1 MPHINRVRLVN
12 VKYNDAKSCYDN
24 FIMNFEGKSA
34 TYDLQNGG
42 GKSVMLLMMLQN
54 VLPNTYLKSDRPLK
68 NIFKGG
74 NQNRTSHCL
83 IEWILDEDADYKYL
97 LTGFCARKKQEDGEE
112 DDNSTLGV
120 EYFNYCYLYNTQ
132 NANDLKQIPL
142 IEETRENKT
151 VMSYE
156 KLKQHLSNMRREN
169 LPVQTF
175 TSKKEYQKYIEYFGL
190 ISAEW
195 KLINEINTGENNIE
209 SYFKA
214 NKTSRKLIE
223 NFLIKII
230 DNINLQNSSELA
242 ENEDLAEAL
251 INIKENLI
259 KFKKESDNK
268 KEYEQTKELFRKL
281 KTYAEEIENN
291 QEEKTKIH
299 QKAYETYVFNKT
311 KKEELEKQIEKERTQ
326 IEEYENSYAELENRN
341 SQLEIDKE
349 YIEQEKIIKS
359 FNEIK
364 SQKEGLEQEYQKKD
378 KQIKEARAQN
388 EYLEY
393 KEKKDLLRQKQIQI
407 EKMNCQESEIE
418 KEYQLYG
425 ANYLGKIR
433 EKKKKIEEQLAVLNI
448 KQEEV
453 RGQETELTKQ
463 VKNANNS
470 YISIHV
476 KVENLE
482 KELKDDKDDEDNL
495 VKELSHKGY
504 IEGLLNLEETIEE
517 LSYQIENLKKEKQ
530 ENDSK
535 RQMLKDEINENK
547 IKLVEEESKIEKLQK
562 DQEEISQKYKIYEQQ
577 RRKMETLLKTFNVQ
591 DLKSLQINLEL
602 KKESIRKAKVEKE
615 IERQIKQKKLELIEK
630 YQIAVPNED
639 IFLLKEK
646 LEKKCSYVTTGIE
659 ELTKMEEGKRKQI
672 LEKNPWYIYS
682 IFIDKQSFEHFQ
694 KQGIDYEVGN
704 LVPVANV
711 EFLREEGEK
720 QEQNL
725 IYPMAKEI
733 YQTIDSSKLQ
743 VYQKEL
749 ESKIEK
755 LALKMAEIER
765 EEQEVQALIG
775 ECEAFQEEYSE
786 KNIKKLE
793 EEKQKLAKEIEEKKD
808 FKKQL
813 LKDNEK
819 KKLTIE
825 TLEDRNSKIPEE
837 CVKVEEDRK
846 WFEDLKET
854 KSKIKTKTLALK
866 DLQKEQEIAK
876 EIYDTKSQELTSLQE
891 LQKRNEQQKLEKENY
906 LEAIRN
912 TEKNLDKFE
921 TIKDY
926 PLLEA
931 EFDEIKNH
939 YEALDKKVTSQ
950 NSQLNEIQEVCQMLK
965 EAMDKCQKTI
975 EDNGFTISELEQKKE
990 MLSKTLD
997 SVLKELKNDCS
1008 KLEEEIKQYEEKER
1022 SINEKTITIT
1032 SKIQLL
1038 VEQLEKRGVTYLK
1051 EEKSENIESINYEM
1065 AENKQ
1070 KMILTENK
1078 KKALWDKIAD
1088 ISKEI
1093 KELELQTEKF
1103 EFFMDQYQV
1112 KKIPVDVQ
1120 NLLESELYSYSK
1132 IVGRT
1137 KELKGQMDQLEKG
1150 WNKFLRL
1157 MKEQVKEFY
1166 IASDIEE
1173 VIENIQFPEE
1183 VENAHRVKNGIEENL
1198 SLIDEKLVH
1207 IEETLKSL
1215 AEYQEQFN
1223 SKCFEKAEVVV
1234 RDLNKLSGLSRIKI
1248 AGKETNIVKL
1258 ELHEYEK
1265 DEKQARIK
1273 SYIESIVKEM
1283 EINPEWMDKVK
1294 LNERLSSKALV
1305 AQVVNMDKASVKLYK
1320 IEDIAEHSGYK
1331 RWEDDLGSDG
1341 QVNALYFMFA
1351 VCIIS
1356 YISMLTRPQA
1366 LANSKKVMIAD
1377 NPFGATSAVYLWEG
1391 MFAMLKENNVQLIAP
1406 GHNISKELI
1415 SKFEVNY
1422 ILRSDYKGD
1431 NTKYVVV
1438 DRELRTEHE
1447 EKSMNFDVL
1456 KGVQESFL

>member
-24 FIMNFEGKSA
+24 FIMNFWGKSA

-74 NQNRTSHCL
+74 NPNRTSHCL
-83 IEWILDEDADYKYL
+83 IEWKLDEDADYQYL
-97 LTGFCARKKQEDGEE
+97 LTGFCARKKQEEGE

-132 NANDLKQIPL
+132 NPNDLKQIPL
-142 IEETRENKT
+142 IEETKENKI

-156 KLKQHLSNMRREN
+156 KLKQHLANMRKEN

-230 DNINLQNSSELA
+230 DNINMQNSSEIA

-251 INIKENLI
+251 INIKENLME
-259 KFKKESDNK
+259 FKKESDNK
-268 KEYEQTKELFRKL
+268 KEYEQTKELFQKL
-281 KTYAEEIENN
+281 KNYADEIENN
-291 QEEKTKIH
+291 QKEKRRIH
-299 QKAYETYVFNKT
+299 EKAYETYIFSKA
-311 KKEELEKQIEKERTQ
+311 KKDDLEKQIEKERRQ
-326 IEEYENSYAELENRN
+326 IEEYEKNYTELENRN
-341 SQLEIDKE
+341 SKLEIDKE
-349 YIEQEKIIKS
+349 YIEKEKTIKS
-359 FNEIK
+359 LEETKKQRGNLE
-364 SQKEGLEQEYQKKD
+364 KEHNKLD

-393 KEKKDLLRQKQIQI
+393 KEKKDLLVQKQIQI
-407 EKMNCQESEIE
+407 EKMELKESDIE

-425 ANYLGKIR
+425 TNYLRKIKD
-433 EKKKKIEEQLAVLNI
+433 KKNKIEEELAVLKI
-448 KQEEV
+448 KQEKV
-453 RGQETELTKQ
+453 RGQEIELTKQ

-470 YISIHV
+470 HISIQV
-476 KVENLE
+476 KVETLE
-482 KELKDDKDDEDNL
+482 KELKDDKDDEANI
-495 VKELSHKGY
+495 VRELTDKGY
-504 IEGLLNLEETIEE
+504 LEGLLKIEETIDE
-517 LSYQIENLKKEKQ
+517 LSQKVENLKKEEQ
-530 ENDSK
+530 ENESK
-535 RQMLKDEINENK
+535 RQTLKDEINENK
-547 IKLVEEESKIEKLQK
+547 IKLVEEERNIEKLQGE
-562 DQEEISQKYKIYEQQ
+562 QQVIHEKYKTYEQQ
-577 RRKMETLLKTFNVQ
+577 KRKIETVLKAFNVE
-591 DLKSLQINLEL
+591 DLANLQIHLEL
-602 KKESIRKAKVEKE
+602 KKESIRKEKLEKE
-615 IERQIKQKKLELIEK
+615 MERQIKQKKLELVEK
-630 YQIAVPNED
+630 YKIAVPNED
-639 IFLLKEK
+639 IFLLKDK

-659 ELTKMEEGKRKQI
+659 ELMKMEEGRRKQI
-672 LEKNPWYIYS
+672 LEENPWYIYS
-682 IFIDKQSFEHFQ
+682 IFIDKQSFNHFQ
-694 KQGIDYEVGN
+694 KQGIDYDIGS
-704 LVPVANV
+704 LVPVANA
-711 EFLREEGEK
+711 ELLREEGES
-720 QEQNL
+720 QEHNL
-725 IYPMAKEI
+725 IYPVAKEI

-743 VYQKEL
+743 AYQKEL

-755 LALKMAEIER
+755 LRLKIEERER
-765 EEQEVQALIG
+765 EEQEVQELIA
-775 ECEAFQEEYSE
+775 ECEVFKEEYRE
-786 KNIKKLE
+786 ENIKKLE
-793 EEKQKLAKEIEEKKD
+793 EQKQKLEKEIEEKKEL
-808 FKKQL
+808 KKQRI
-813 LKDNEK
+813 KDNEK
-819 KKLTIE
+819 KTEAIE
-825 TLEDRNSKIPEE
+825 TLEIRQLQIPEE
-837 CVKVEEDRK
+837 IAKIEGDKK

-854 KSKIKTKTLALK
+854 KTRISTKTLALK

-876 EIYDTKSQELTSLQE
+876 EIYDTKSQELASLQE
-891 LQKRNEQQKLEKENY
+891 EEKRNGQKKLENENY
-906 LEAIRN
+906 LEKIRN
-912 TEKNLDKFE
+912 TEKDLDKFE
-921 TIKDY
+921 KIKDY
-926 PLLEA
+926 TLLEA

-939 YEALDKKVTSQ
+939 YEALDKKVTLK
-950 NSQLNEIQEVCQMLK
+950 NSQRNEIQEVCKMLK
-965 EAMDKCQKTI
+965 EAMEKCKKTI
-975 EDNGFTISELEQKKE
+975 EENGFTISELEQNKE
-990 MLSKTLD
+990 ILSKTLD
-997 SVLKELKNDCS
+997 SVLQDLKKDCL
-1008 KLEEEIKQYEEKER
+1008 KIEGEIKQYEEKEQT
-1022 SINEKTITIT
+1022 INEKTIKIT

-1038 VEQLEKRGVTYLK
+1038 VEQLEQNGFTYVK
-1051 EEKSENIESINYEM
+1051 EEKSESMESINYEI

-1070 KMILTENK
+1070 KMVITENR
-1078 KKALWDKIAD
+1078 KKALGDKIAS

-1093 KELELQTEKF
+1093 KELEMQTEKF
-1103 EFFMDQYQV
+1103 QFYIDQYQV
-1112 KKIPVDVQ
+1112 KKIQVDVQ
-1120 NLLESELYSYSK
+1120 NLLESELYSYAK
-1132 IVGRT
+1132 IMERT
-1137 KELKGQMDQLEKG
+1137 KEVKSQMDKLERG
-1150 WNKFLRL
+1150 WNNFIRH
-1157 MKEQVKEFY
+1157 MKEQVKAFY

-1173 VIENIQFPEE
+1173 IIENIQFPEE
-1183 VENAHRVKNGIEENL
+1183 VENAHIVKKGIEENI
-1198 SLIDEKLVH
+1198 SLIGEKLVH

-1283 EINPEWMDKVK
+1283 ETNSELMNKVK

-1331 RWEDDLGSDG
+1331 RWEEDLGSDG

-1356 YISMLTRPQA
+1356 YISILTRPQA

-1422 ILRSDYKGD
+1422 ILRADYKGD
-1431 NTKYVVV
+1431 NTKCVVV

-1447 EKSMNFDVL
+1447 ERSMNFEVL
-1456 KGVQESFL
+1456 KGEQESFL